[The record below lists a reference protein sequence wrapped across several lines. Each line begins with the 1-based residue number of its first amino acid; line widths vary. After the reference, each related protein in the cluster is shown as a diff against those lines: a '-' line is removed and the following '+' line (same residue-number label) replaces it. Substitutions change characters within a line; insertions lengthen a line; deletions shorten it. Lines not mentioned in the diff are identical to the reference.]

1 MTFWLHLF
9 LIVRFEGVVTMEKFR
24 LAPGDSAPAWE
35 VCDLTG
41 TTHTLHGVQAQR
53 PAILTLLRHFG

>member
-1 MTFWLHLF
+1 
-9 LIVRFEGVVTMEKFR
+9 MEKFR

-35 VCDLTG
+35 IYDLTG